1 MPLGVIFALLS
12 YSLYSFG
19 DAIVK
24 SFSGEISVFE
34 IGFFATLFSLIPAVL
49 AKRPGEHWRH
59 AWKMQHPG
67 LVHLRAFVGLVS
79 SILVIYAFTTIPL
92 AETYAIVFL
101 TPLFLN
107 ILSLVVLKEKVEAQR
122 WIFGALSFIG
132 VMIVVRPGFRELH
145 LGHLTAFI
153 CAFFAAASTT
163 LLRVISGKERRLSI
177 IAVNSLYS
185 LVGNGILMASTFV
198 MLPPHKFGM
207 LALMGLVSGTAQ
219 LVVIAALKLAPAN
232 QVGPA
237 QYVQILWAVLL
248 GAVFYHEFPDRI
260 ATFGLVIVVA
270 AGVMNI
276 FADGAR
282 ARIAGRF
289 SEFRARRGGPKF
301 TGADGP
307 DV

>member
-153 CAFFAAASTT
+153 CAFFAAATT
-163 LLRVISGKERRLSI
+163 TVLRIISGKEKRLSI
-177 IAVNSLYS
+177 IAVNTLYS
-185 LVGNGILMASTFV
+185 LVANGIMMAASFV
-198 MLPPHKFGM
+198 LLPPHKLGM
-207 LALMGLVSGTAQ
+207 MAVAGLVGGTAQ
-219 LVVIAALKLAPAN
+219 LIVIAALKRAPAN
-232 QVGPA
+232 QIGPA
-237 QYVQILWAVLL
+237 QYIQILWAVLL

-260 ATFGLVIVVA
+260 AIFGLVIVVV

-301 TGADGP
+301 TGVEDP
-307 DV
+307 EL